1 MTTLNRQSPT
11 NNRDQRKVID
21 ITEIDDNEVIIL
33 PTIMLSDIACDI
45 SGAIDVLNDINNI
58 LNLTHQCKL
67 SSSQTLSIA
76 RLSSDAAE
84 RRIKLLGH
92 QLDAINE
99 AMKQSKFEK
108 VGE

>member
-1 MTTLNRQSPT
+1 MTASIQKTPISKPN
-11 NNRDQRKVID
+11 QRKVID

-33 PTIMLSDIACDI
+33 PTILLSDIACDI
-45 SGAIDVLNDINNI
+45 SGAIDVLNDINTI

-99 AMKQSKFEK
+99 AMTQSKFEK

>member
-1 MTTLNRQSPT
+1 MKTLNRQTPT
-11 NNRDQRKVID
+11 NKPDQRKVID

-33 PTIMLSDIACDI
+33 PTIMLSDIACEI
-45 SGAIDVLNDINNI
+45 SGAIVVLNDINNI
-58 LNLTHQCKL
+58 LNLAHQCKL
-67 SSSQTLSIA
+67 SSSQTLSMA

-92 QLDAINE
+92 QLDAING
-99 AMKQSKFEK
+99 AMALSKFEK

>member
-1 MTTLNRQSPT
+1 MTTLNCQTSP
-11 NNRDQRKVID
+11 NKPDQRKVID

-45 SGAIDVLNDINNI
+45 SGAIDVLNDINTI
-58 LNLTHQCKL
+58 LNLTHQCEL
-67 SSSQTLSIA
+67 SSSQTLSMA

-99 AMKQSKFEK
+99 AMALSKFDK